1 MSVFGYY
8 GWYRAFWGVLLVYQ
22 IKKQKIMGVLQNVIR
37 EIGDIVNR
45 LSVSSKE
52 KQKIQ
57 EEIQSLVYRYKS
69 ELVREQ
75 SAAVGEEARGNW
87 LQRSW
92 RPIVMLAF
100 ALVILSGMFMESTLL
115 SDSSRLWDLLEI
127 GLGGYVIGR
136 SGEKVTDCLLSRK
149 WK

>member
-1 MSVFGYY
+1 
-8 GWYRAFWGVLLVYQ
+8 
-22 IKKQKIMGVLQNVIR
+22 MGVLQSVIR

-75 SAAVGEEARGNW
+75 SAAVGDEMRGNW

-92 RPIVMLAF
+92 RPMVMLV
-100 ALVILSGMFMESTLL
+100 LTLL
-115 SDSSRLWDLLEI
+115 VVLGVFTESSMLSDTSRFWDLLEI
-127 GLGGYVIGR
+127 GIGGYGIGR
-136 SGEKVTDCLLSRK
+136 SGETITGNLLSRRQK
-149 WK
+149 

>member
-1 MSVFGYY
+1 
-8 GWYRAFWGVLLVYQ
+8 
-22 IKKQKIMGVLQNVIR
+22 MGVLQNVIR

-45 LSVSSKE
+45 LSVSSRE

-75 SAAVGEEARGNW
+75 SAAVGDEMRGNW

-92 RPIVMLAF
+92 RPMVMLV
-100 ALVILSGMFMESTLL
+100 LTLL
-115 SDSSRLWDLLEI
+115 VVLGVFTESSMLSDTSRFWDLLEI
-127 GLGGYVIGR
+127 GIGGYVIGR
-136 SGEKVTDCLLSRK
+136 SGETITVCEIGNRVIKPL
-149 WK
+149 

>member
-1 MSVFGYY
+1 
-8 GWYRAFWGVLLVYQ
+8 
-22 IKKQKIMGVLQNVIR
+22 MGVLQNVIG
-37 EIGDIVNR
+37 EIGEIVNR

-75 SAAVGEEARGNW
+75 AAAVGEETRGNW

-115 SDSSRLWDLLEI
+115 SDNSRLWDLLEI

-136 SGEKVTDCLLSRK
+136 SGEKVTESLLSRK

>member
-1 MSVFGYY
+1 
-8 GWYRAFWGVLLVYQ
+8 
-22 IKKQKIMGVLQNVIR
+22 MGVLQNVIR
-37 EIGDIVNR
+37 ELGDIVNG

-75 SAAVGEEARGNW
+75 SAAVGDETRGKW

-92 RPIVMLAF
+92 RPIVMLV
-100 ALVILSGMFMESTLL
+100 LTLL
-115 SDSSRLWDLLEI
+115 VVLGVFTESSMLSDTSRFWDLLEI
-127 GLGGYVIGR
+127 GIGGYVIGR
-136 SGEKVTDCLLSRK
+136 SGETITGNLLSRRQK
-149 WK
+149 

>member
-1 MSVFGYY
+1 
-8 GWYRAFWGVLLVYQ
+8 
-22 IKKQKIMGVLQNVIR
+22 MGVLQNVIG

-75 SAAVGEEARGNW
+75 AAAVGEETRGNW

-115 SDSSRLWDLLEI
+115 SDNSRLWDLLEI

-136 SGEKVTDCLLSRK
+136 SGENVTESLLSRK

>member
-1 MSVFGYY
+1 
-8 GWYRAFWGVLLVYQ
+8 
-22 IKKQKIMGVLQNVIR
+22 MGVLQNVIK

-52 KQKIQ
+52 KQKVQ
-57 EEIQSLVYRYKS
+57 EEIQALVYRYKS

-75 SAAVGEEARGNW
+75 SAVVGEEARGNW

-92 RPIVMLAF
+92 RPIVMLAL
-100 ALVILSGMFMESTLL
+100 AVVVLSGVFTDSLL
-115 SDSSRLWDLLEI
+115 VTDSSRLWDLLEI

-136 SGEKVTDCLLSRK
+136 SGENVVGRLLSKVRK
-149 WK
+149 

>member
-1 MSVFGYY
+1 
-8 GWYRAFWGVLLVYQ
+8 
-22 IKKQKIMGVLQNVIR
+22 MGVLQNVIR

-45 LSVSSKE
+45 LSVSSRE

-75 SAAVGEEARGNW
+75 SAAVGDEMRGNW

-92 RPIVMLAF
+92 RPMVMLV
-100 ALVILSGMFMESTLL
+100 LTLL
-115 SDSSRLWDLLEI
+115 VVLGVFTESSMLSDTSRFWDLLEI

-136 SGEKVTDCLLSRK
+136 SGETITGNLLSRRQK
-149 WK
+149 

>member
-1 MSVFGYY
+1 MAIYEKEKVRSDVFSCH
-8 GWYRAFWGVLLVYQ
+8 LVYQ
-22 IKKQKIMGVLQNVIR
+22 IKKQKIMGVLQSVIR

-75 SAAVGEEARGNW
+75 AAAVGEEARGNW

-100 ALVILSGMFMESTLL
+100 ASVILSGMFVESTLL

-136 SGEKVTDCLLSRK
+136 SGEKVTESLLSRK

>member
-1 MSVFGYY
+1 
-8 GWYRAFWGVLLVYQ
+8 
-22 IKKQKIMGVLQNVIR
+22 MGVLQNVIR

-45 LSVSSKE
+45 LSVSSRE

-75 SAAVGEEARGNW
+75 SAAVGDEMRGNW

-92 RPIVMLAF
+92 RPMVMLV
-100 ALVILSGMFMESTLL
+100 LTLL
-115 SDSSRLWDLLEI
+115 VVLGVFTESSMLSDTSRFWDLLEI
-127 GLGGYVIGR
+127 GIGGYVIGR
-136 SGEKVTDCLLSRK
+136 SGETITGNLLSRRQK
-149 WK
+149 

>member
-1 MSVFGYY
+1 
-8 GWYRAFWGVLLVYQ
+8 
-22 IKKQKIMGVLQNVIR
+22 MGVLQSVIR

-75 SAAVGEEARGNW
+75 AAAVG
-87 LQRSW
+87 
-92 RPIVMLAF
+92 
-100 ALVILSGMFMESTLL
+100 
-115 SDSSRLWDLLEI
+115 
-127 GLGGYVIGR
+127 GR
-136 SGEKVTDCLLSRK
+136 SPGELVAKVLATDRDVGVRVGDFVGDVRGVDVVVR
-149 WK
+149 

>member
-1 MSVFGYY
+1 
-8 GWYRAFWGVLLVYQ
+8 
-22 IKKQKIMGVLQNVIR
+22 MGGLQNVIR

-45 LSVSSKE
+45 LSVSSRE

-75 SAAVGEEARGNW
+75 SAAVGDEMRGNW

-92 RPIVMLAF
+92 RPMVMLV
-100 ALVILSGMFMESTLL
+100 LTLL
-115 SDSSRLWDLLEI
+115 VVLGVFTESSMLSDTSRFWDLLEI
-127 GLGGYVIGR
+127 GIGGYGN
-136 SGEKVTDCLLSRK
+136 LLSRRQK
-149 WK
+149 

>member
-1 MSVFGYY
+1 
-8 GWYRAFWGVLLVYQ
+8 
-22 IKKQKIMGVLQNVIR
+22 MGVLQNVIR

-45 LSVSSKE
+45 LSVSSRE

-75 SAAVGEEARGNW
+75 SAAVGDEMRGNW

-92 RPIVMLAF
+92 RPLVMLTF
-100 ALVILSGMFMESTLL
+100 AAVILIGTFTNISIL
-115 SDSSRLWDLLEI
+115 SDTSRFWDLLEI
-127 GLGGYVIGR
+127 GLGGYVVGR
-136 SGEKVTDCLLSRK
+136 SGEKMAEAIFKVK
-149 WK
+149 AKK

>member
-1 MSVFGYY
+1 
-8 GWYRAFWGVLLVYQ
+8 
-22 IKKQKIMGVLQNVIR
+22 MGVLQNVIR

-75 SAAVGEEARGNW
+75 SAAVGKSRGNW

-127 GLGGYVIGR
+127 GLGGCVIGR
-136 SGEKVTDCLLSRK
+136 SGEKVTDSLLSRK

>member
-1 MSVFGYY
+1 
-8 GWYRAFWGVLLVYQ
+8 
-22 IKKQKIMGVLQNVIR
+22 MGVLQNVIR

-69 ELVREQ
+69 EL
-75 SAAVGEEARGNW
+75 VGEEARGNW

>member
-1 MSVFGYY
+1 
-8 GWYRAFWGVLLVYQ
+8 
-22 IKKQKIMGVLQNVIR
+22 MGVLQNVIR

-52 KQKIQ
+52 KQKIR

-75 SAAVGEEARGNW
+75 SSAVGEEARGNW

-127 GLGGYVIGR
+127 GVGGYVIGR
-136 SGEKVTDCLLSRK
+136 SGETITGNLLTRRRK
-149 WK
+149 

>member
-1 MSVFGYY
+1 
-8 GWYRAFWGVLLVYQ
+8 
-22 IKKQKIMGVLQNVIR
+22 MGVLQNVIR

-75 SAAVGEEARGNW
+75 SAAVGDEMRGNW

-92 RPIVMLAF
+92 RPMVMLV
-100 ALVILSGMFMESTLL
+100 LTLL
-115 SDSSRLWDLLEI
+115 VVLGVFTESSMLSDTSRFWDLLEI
-127 GLGGYVIGR
+127 GLGGYVVGR
-136 SGEKVTDCLLSRK
+136 SGEKIVQAFTGKKRF
-149 WK
+149 

>member
-1 MSVFGYY
+1 
-8 GWYRAFWGVLLVYQ
+8 
-22 IKKQKIMGVLQNVIR
+22 MGVLQNVIR

-52 KQKIQ
+52 KQKIR

-69 ELVREQ
+69 ELVR
-75 SAAVGEEARGNW
+75 EEARGNW

>member
-1 MSVFGYY
+1 
-8 GWYRAFWGVLLVYQ
+8 
-22 IKKQKIMGVLQNVIR
+22 MGVLQNVIR
-37 EIGDIVNR
+37 EIGDIVNG

-75 SAAVGEEARGNW
+75 SAAVGDEMRGNW

-92 RPIVMLAF
+92 RPMVMLV
-100 ALVILSGMFMESTLL
+100 LTLL
-115 SDSSRLWDLLEI
+115 VVLGVFTESSMLSDTSRFWDLLEI
-127 GLGGYVIGR
+127 GIGGYVIGR
-136 SGEKVTDCLLSRK
+136 SGETITGNLLSRRQK
-149 WK
+149 

>member
-1 MSVFGYY
+1 
-8 GWYRAFWGVLLVYQ
+8 
-22 IKKQKIMGVLQNVIR
+22 MGVLQNVIR

-45 LSVSSKE
+45 LSVSSRE

-75 SAAVGEEARGNW
+75 SAAVGDEMRGNW

-92 RPIVMLAF
+92 RPMVMLV
-100 ALVILSGMFMESTLL
+100 LTLL
-115 SDSSRLWDLLEI
+115 VVLGVFTESSMLSDTSRFWDLLEI
-127 GLGGYVIGR
+127 GIGGYVMGR
-136 SGEKVTDCLLSRK
+136 SGETITGNLLSRRQK
-149 WK
+149 

>member
-1 MSVFGYY
+1 
-8 GWYRAFWGVLLVYQ
+8 
-22 IKKQKIMGVLQNVIR
+22 MGVLQNVIR

-100 ALVILSGMFMESTLL
+100 ALDRGKKGGQAFPDRLTVLSLKDESFP
-115 SDSSRLWDLLEI
+115 
-127 GLGGYVIGR
+127 
-136 SGEKVTDCLLSRK
+136 KVDR
-149 WK
+149 WN

>member
-1 MSVFGYY
+1 
-8 GWYRAFWGVLLVYQ
+8 
-22 IKKQKIMGVLQNVIR
+22 MGVLQNVIR

-92 RPIVMLAF
+92 RPYRDVGVRVGDFVGDVHGI
-100 ALVILSGMFMESTLL
+100 
-115 SDSSRLWDLLEI
+115 D
-127 GLGGYVIGR
+127 
-136 SGEKVTDCLLSRK
+136 VTVR
-149 WK
+149 

>member
-1 MSVFGYY
+1 
-8 GWYRAFWGVLLVYQ
+8 
-22 IKKQKIMGVLQNVIR
+22 MGVLQNVIR

-45 LSVSSKE
+45 LSVSSRE

-75 SAAVGEEARGNW
+75 SAAVGDEMRGNW

-92 RPIVMLAF
+92 RPMVMLV
-100 ALVILSGMFMESTLL
+100 LTLL
-115 SDSSRLWDLLEI
+115 VVLGVFTESSMLSDTSRFWDLLEI
-127 GLGGYVIGR
+127 GLGGYVVGR
-136 SGEKVTDCLLSRK
+136 SGEKIIEAVTRK
-149 WK
+149 RC

>member
-1 MSVFGYY
+1 
-8 GWYRAFWGVLLVYQ
+8 
-22 IKKQKIMGVLQNVIR
+22 MGVLQNVLR

-45 LSVSSKE
+45 LSVSSRE

-75 SAAVGEEARGNW
+75 SAAVGDEMRGNW

-92 RPIVMLAF
+92 RPMVMLV
-100 ALVILSGMFMESTLL
+100 LTLL
-115 SDSSRLWDLLEI
+115 VVLGVFTESSMLSDTSRFWDFLEI
-127 GLGGYVIGR
+127 GIGGYVIGR
-136 SGEKVTDCLLSRK
+136 SGETITGNLLSRRQK
-149 WK
+149 

>member
-1 MSVFGYY
+1 
-8 GWYRAFWGVLLVYQ
+8 
-22 IKKQKIMGVLQNVIR
+22 MGVLQNVIR

-75 SAAVGEEARGNW
+75 SAAVGEEARGKW

-136 SGEKVTDCLLSRK
+136 SGEKVTESLLSRK